1 MIKHASIV
9 PLIGG
14 ETIGSELAF
23 GEKPTY
29 MMSYEDFAAN
39 DSHARNYYSGTPYYL
54 LDKNER
60 PSESVDVIVSVSLCW
75 TISAITWI
83 RGR

>member
-29 MMSYEDFAAN
+29 MMSYEDF
-39 DSHARNYYSGTPYYL
+39 
-54 LDKNER
+54 
-60 PSESVDVIVSVSLCW
+60 
-75 TISAITWI
+75 
-83 RGR
+83 